1 MYFGFWP
8 FFVLYVLK
16 FEIKKEK
23 VPTLNGIPG
32 SVLGFLGVEK
42 KMLFFDM
49 EGNAI
54 LWCVRKTYSL
64 SNN

>member
-23 VPTLNGIPG
+23 VSTLNGIPG

-42 KMLFFDM
+42 K
-49 EGNAI
+49 
-54 LWCVRKTYSL
+54 CYSL
-64 SNN
+64 IWKEMLSFGV